1 MVLDGDSG
9 MAARIAQVDLPG
21 VTPSRQ
27 QRSRETTLA
36 LLTAGA
42 ELLCTRS
49 LAELSISELCA
60 DIGATVGAFY
70 SRFDSKE
77 AYFNALLALTLEDG
91 REQLLKLPPADS
103 VHPGDLDAQCRLLVR
118 GIVLWMRR
126 HKGVLRAALVRG
138 EHGANNWTG
147 FKDLAQALSQRAA
160 LLLRP
165 APHDSSTVRR
175 KPAAT
180 AEELRTV
187 AFGVQVVLGTLVN
200 AILNDPGP
208 LSIDDDEIA
217 ERLGA
222 CLVLLLRAGPDSAP
236 RKPRSRPGS
245 RQRPRRPG

>member
-1 MVLDGDSG
+1 MPP
-9 MAARIAQVDLPG
+9 RIAQVDLPG

-42 ELLCTRS
+42 ELLRTRS

-77 AYFNALLALTLEDG
+77 AYFNALLALTLQDG
-91 REQLLKLPPADS
+91 REQLLRLPPVGS
-103 VHPGDLDAQCRLLVR
+103 VQPGELDAQCRLLVR
-118 GIVLWMRR
+118 GTVLWMRR
-126 HKGVLRAALVRG
+126 HRGVLRAALMRSEDG
-138 EHGANNWTG
+138 PNNWTG
-147 FKDLAQALSQRAA
+147 FKELAQVLSQRAA
-160 LLLRP
+160 LLLRSP
-165 APHDSSTVRR
+165 APGGSTRRR

-180 AEELRTV
+180 AEERKTV

-217 ERLGA
+217 DRLGA
-222 CLVLLLRAGPDSAP
+222 CLVLLLRAGPDGAP
-236 RKPRSRPGS
+236 HEPRGRPGK
-245 RQRPRRPG
+245 R

>member
-1 MVLDGDSG
+1 MPP
-9 MAARIAQVDLPG
+9 RIAEVNLPG

-60 DIGATVGAFY
+60 HFGATVGAFY

-91 REQLLKLPPADS
+91 REQLMKLPPTAPVDA
-103 VHPGDLDAQCRLLVR
+103 GDLDAACHQLVR

-126 HKGVLRAALVRG
+126 HKGVLRAALVRS
-138 EHGANNWTG
+138 EHGPNNWTG
-147 FKDLAQALSQRAA
+147 FKELAQALSQRAA
-160 LLLRP
+160 PLLRP
-165 APHDSSTVRR
+165 STHEDSANRR

-180 AEELRTV
+180 AKERKTA
-187 AFGVQVVLGTLVN
+187 AFGIQVVLGTLVN

-222 CLVLLLRAGPDSAP
+222 CLVLLLRAGPDTTAP
-236 RKPRSRPGS
+236 R
-245 RQRPRRPG
+245 